1 MIGLNLLSYSI
12 MFFLQPSH
20 TLAEIY
26 YF

>member
-20 TLAEIY
+20 TLTERY